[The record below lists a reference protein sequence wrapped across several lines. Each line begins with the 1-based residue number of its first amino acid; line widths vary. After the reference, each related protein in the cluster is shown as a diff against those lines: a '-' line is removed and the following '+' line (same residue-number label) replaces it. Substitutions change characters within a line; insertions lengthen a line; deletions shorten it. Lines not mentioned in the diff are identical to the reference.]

1 MSDDFSIKK
10 IKKIW
15 CDKWLKKSIKKDI
28 LRGYLYLSF
37 DMKLI
42 FASIIIDKFIYLYNM
57 HKIYTC
63 VWMSQRYC
71 IKLCKCVL
79 DKV

>member
-1 MSDDFSIKK
+1 
-10 IKKIW
+10 
-15 CDKWLKKSIKKDI
+15 
-28 LRGYLYLSF
+28 
-37 DMKLI
+37 MKLI

-71 IKLCKCVL
+71 IKICVWMSQRYCIKLCKCVL